1 MDRPSGLPVEH
12 GRNPG
17 ASPPSRGARWRGP
30 ALVVLAM
37 VVAFGVGVLVATRTD
52 LFPPQVQGA
61 LARGPASP
69 GDHSVTQSGSLRWRG
84 AMTSSTSQRYSAGS
98 CVTVWRSSM
107 RIVTEVDGLVRG
119 RGRSRLEG
127 DPNCPFP
134 MSQPQIR
141 GYAFDVGGRLDP
153 ERGFLISLERVEPTK
168 GIFEYGGFASIA
180 APGSVLEAQLAGSD
194 RAMGRSVFRTRTS
207 LGKVISSRT
216 TVRLRCQDCSAA

>member
-1 MDRPSGLPVEH
+1 MDRPSGVPVEPDE
-12 GRNPG
+12 PG
-17 ASPPSRGARWRGP
+17 ASPLRRGARWRGP

-37 VVAFGVGVLVATRTD
+37 VVAFCVGVLVATRTE

-61 LARGPASP
+61 LPRGPASP
-69 GDHSVTQSGSLRWRG
+69 GDSVTQSGSLRWRG
-84 AMTSSTSQRYSAGS
+84 AMTSRTSQRYSAGS

-153 ERGFLISLERVEPTK
+153 ERGFLISLEGVEPTK
-168 GIFEYGGFASIA
+168 GIFEYGGFASITA
-180 APGSVLEAQLAGSD
+180 SGSVLEAPLAGSD

-216 TVRLRCQDCSAA
+216 TVRLWCQDCEAA

>member
-1 MDRPSGLPVEH
+1 MDRPSGVPVEP
-12 GRNPG
+12 GEPG
-17 ASPPSRGARWRGP
+17 ASPPRRGARWRGP

-37 VVAFGVGVLVATRTD
+37 VVAFGVGVLVATRTE

-61 LARGPASP
+61 LPRGPASS
-69 GDHSVTQSGSLRWRG
+69 GDDSVIQSGSLRWRG
-84 AMTSSTSQRYSAGS
+84 AMTSRTSQRYSAGS

-119 RGRSRLEG
+119 RGRSRLAG
-127 DPNCPFP
+127 DPICPFP

-153 ERGFLISLERVEPTK
+153 ERGFLISLDAVEPTK

-180 APGSVLEAQLAGSD
+180 ASGSVLEAPLAGSD
-194 RAMGRSVFRTRTS
+194 RAMGRSAFRTRTS

-216 TVRLRCQDCSAA
+216 TVRLRCQDCGAA

>member
-107 RIVTEVDGLVRG
+107 RIATGVDGLVRG
-119 RGRSRLEG
+119 RGRARLAA
-127 DPNCPFP
+127 DPVCPFP